1 MAKKNQEKIKCW
13 KSLNQEKLE
22 MLENMMKK
30 VFFREKKRFHL
41 LKSLYKNGKAQN
53 MPVVAGRL
61 VFMIHLNAATCLQ
74 FKLLAIH

>member
-1 MAKKNQEKIKCW
+1 
-13 KSLNQEKLE
+13 
-22 MLENMMKK
+22 MLEKFKSRKVGNVRKYDEESVFSRKK
-30 VFFREKKRFHL
+30 KHFHL